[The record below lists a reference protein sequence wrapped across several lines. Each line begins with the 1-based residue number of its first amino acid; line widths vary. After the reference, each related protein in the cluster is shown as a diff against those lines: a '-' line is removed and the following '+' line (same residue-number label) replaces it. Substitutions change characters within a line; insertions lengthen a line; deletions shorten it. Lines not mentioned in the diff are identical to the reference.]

1 MYKNKNFI
9 LHLIKLKNTVTKKTS
24 LASNQMLKFE
34 ATHLTPQILS
44 IFLSKRKILINFYK
58 MKVRNIFCIPKETDN
73 KISTQRKC
81 ASATNKNQIT
91 VFDNL
96 FKKFML
102 GRIIDWNQ
110 YENCHMIL
118 ESWPKDCFYKTLNN
132 FPT

>member
-1 MYKNKNFI
+1 M
-9 LHLIKLKNTVTKKTS
+9 VTKKTS

-44 IFLSKRKILINFYK
+44 IFLSKGKFRLINFYK

-73 KISTQRKC
+73 KISTQTKC

-96 FKKFML
+96 LKKFML
-102 GRIIDWNQ
+102 GRIID
-110 YENCHMIL
+110 
-118 ESWPKDCFYKTLNN
+118 
-132 FPT
+132 